1 MEKHIHTQ
9 LKAGL
14 LTSLLLPACVALGA
28 TPPVTPPANDAV
40 MLTAWLH
47 VEDYTMRDVT
57 VAVEVNGTATEVGRV
72 TENGRFTVSL
82 PADAEVVLRF
92 EKPGH
97 LPKEVVVDTRHARDG
112 EVGQKTRHVKF
123 AVIMELERHMAGLT
137 YPGPVGTLSFDNG
150 GGCLAV
156 AHDRNRVPVKRQVP
170 MVF

>member
-1 MEKHIHTQ
+1 MKNRNTIGWK
-9 LKAGL
+9 LGL
-14 LTSLLLPACVALGA
+14 LAIILLINLGNTRAA
-28 TPPVTPPANDAV
+28 TPPADDAV
-40 MLTAWLH
+40 VLTAWLH
-47 VEDYTMRDVT
+47 VEGYTMADVT
-57 VAVEVNGTATEVGRV
+57 VAVEVNGTTEVGRV
-72 TENGRFTVSL
+72 SENGRFTVSL
-82 PADAEVVLRF
+82 PADAEVLLRF

-112 EVGQKTRHVKF
+112 EAGQRTRHVKF

-156 AHDRNRVPVKRQVP
+156 AHDRNRVPAKRHAT

>member
-1 MEKHIHTQ
+1 MEKLTH
-9 LKAGL
+9 LKTGL
-14 LTSLLLPACVALGA
+14 LASLLLPACVALGA
-28 TPPVTPPANDAV
+28 TPPAAPPASDAV

-47 VEDYTMRDVT
+47 VEDYTMADVT
-57 VAVEVNGTATEVGRV
+57 VAVEVNGSSTEVGRV

-82 PADAEVVLRF
+82 PADADVVLRF

-97 LPKEVVVDTRHARDG
+97 LPKEVVVDTHHAQEG
-112 EVGQKTRHVKF
+112 EVGQKRRHVEF
-123 AVIMELERHMAGLT
+123 AVIMDLERHMAGLT

-156 AHDRNRVPVKRQVP
+156 AHDRNRVPVKRHTP